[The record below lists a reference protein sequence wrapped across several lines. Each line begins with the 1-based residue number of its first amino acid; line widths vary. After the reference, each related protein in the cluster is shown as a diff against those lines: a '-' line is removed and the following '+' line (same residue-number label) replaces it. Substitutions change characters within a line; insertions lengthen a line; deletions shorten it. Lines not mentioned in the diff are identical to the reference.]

1 MVAEYWDIL
10 DKEGNFTGVR
20 MKREPFNRFRN
31 GQYHLVVHIWMK
43 NSKGDFLIQRRSEN
57 RMPMPGEWAATGG
70 SVRSGENSKTAAMRE
85 LEEELGIRVLENE
98 IQYVHRFTRKNS
110 FVDLWFVGVD
120 ASIDSLVLQEEEV
133 QDAKW
138 VTPEELKQ
146 MIETKQFHDY
156 GKDYFEKIFSL

>member
-1 MVAEYWDIL
+1 MATEYWDIL
-10 DKEGNFTGVR
+10 DKEGKFTGFR

-43 NSKGDFLIQRRSEN
+43 NSKGEYLIQKRSAD

-70 SVRSGENSKTAAMRE
+70 SVRSGEGSREAAVRE
-85 LEEELGIRVLENE
+85 LQEELGIRVLECE
-98 IQYVHRFTRKNS
+98 IQHIHRFTRKNS
-110 FVDLWFVGVD
+110 FIDLWYVGVD
-120 ASIDSLVLQEEEV
+120 ASLDSLVLQTEEV

-138 VTPEELKQ
+138 VTSEQLKE

-156 GKDYFEKIFSL
+156 GEDYFQQIFSL